1 MSETNDRKR
10 ELRKG
15 FIMLAVGTWF
25 LANTLDLFGL
35 SYDSSWPLLLIL
47 IGLAMTIAPKVEED
61 CKRTSGVILML
72 WGSLFWVVTQGL
84 WGFTWTNIWP
94 LFVVGAG
101 LNIVWR
107 AIAEQRQSQTVPKRE
122 REE

>member
-1 MSETNDRKR
+1 MSESNDRNR

-15 FIMLAVGTWF
+15 FIMLAVGIWF

-35 SYDSSWPLLLIL
+35 SYGDSWPLLLIL
-47 IGLAMTIAPKVEED
+47 IGLAMTLAPRTEESCD
-61 CKRTSGVILML
+61 RMSGVILMA
-72 WGSLFWVVTQGL
+72 WGFLFWTVTHSL
-84 WGFTWTNIWP
+84 WGFTWTNVWP

-107 AIAEQRQSQTVPKRE
+107 ALAEQRQARKIQERG

>member
-1 MSETNDRKR
+1 MSETNDRNR

-25 LANTLDLFGL
+25 LANTLDLFDL
-35 SYDSSWPLLLIL
+35 SFDRSWPLLLIL
-47 IGLAMTIAPKVEED
+47 IGLAMTLAPNTEE
-61 CKRTSGVILML
+61 CRRGMSGVMLMI
-72 WGSLFWVVTQGL
+72 WGALFWVVVQGL
-84 WGFTWTNIWP
+84 WGFNWSNIWP

-107 AIAEQRQSQTVPKRE
+107 AIAEQRRGRTTPDRGRAE
-122 REE
+122 